1 MSDHNVVITDINIKA
16 KICKKQPR
24 NVYIYKNVDMDGLR
38 NDHSQ
43 TFTDHLND
51 KTNHTVEENW
61 NFFKTTILS
70 SVKKY
75 VPQKTI
81 SRKQN
86 VLWINHT
93 IKRLIGQRQRRYN
106 AANTYNT
113 PENWKKYR
121 KARDI
126 VKKTTTEAHDN
137 YIRGILNSKDTPVNE
152 QKKTYHG

>member
-24 NVYIYKNVDMDGLR
+24 NVYIYKNVDMDL
-38 NDHSQ
+38 SQ

-51 KTNHTVEENW
+51 KTNYTVEENW

-70 SVKKY
+70 SAKKY
-75 VPQKTI
+75 VPKKTI
-81 SRKQN
+81 SGKQN

-126 VKKTTTEAHDN
+126 VKKTMTITSEA
-137 YIRGILNSKDTPVNE
+137 Y
-152 QKKTYHG
+152 

>member
-38 NDHSQ
+38 NDLSQ

-51 KTNHTVEENW
+51 KTNYTVEENW

-70 SVKKY
+70 SVNKY

-81 SRKQN
+81 SGKQN

-106 AANTYNT
+106 AA
-113 PENWKKYR
+113 
-121 KARDI
+121 DI
-126 VKKTTTEAHDN
+126 VKKTMTEAHDN
-137 YIRGILNSKDTPVNE
+137 YIRDILNSKDTPVNE

>member
-38 NDHSQ
+38 NDLSQ

-51 KTNHTVEENW
+51 KTNYTVEENW

-81 SRKQN
+81 SGKQN

-106 AANTYNT
+106 AA
-113 PENWKKYR
+113 
-121 KARDI
+121 DI
-126 VKKTTTEAHDN
+126 VKKTMTEAHDN

>member
-1 MSDHNVVITDINIKA
+1 MQETA
-16 KICKKQPR
+16 KKCLYLQ
-24 NVYIYKNVDMDGLR
+24 NVDMDGLR
-38 NDHSQ
+38 NDLSQ

-51 KTNHTVEENW
+51 KTNYTVEENW

-75 VPQKTI
+75 VLQKTI
-81 SRKQN
+81 SGKQN

-106 AANTYNT
+106 VANTYNT

-121 KARDI
+121 KAKDI
-126 VKKTTTEAHDN
+126 VKKTMTEAHDN

-152 QKKTYHG
+152 QKKNYHG

>member
-1 MSDHNVVITDINIKA
+1 MQETA
-16 KICKKQPR
+16 KKCLYLQ
-24 NVYIYKNVDMDGLR
+24 NVDMDGLR
-38 NDHSQ
+38 NDLSQ

-51 KTNHTVEENW
+51 KTNYTVEENW

-81 SRKQN
+81 SGKEN

-106 AANTYNT
+106 VANTYNT

-121 KARDI
+121 KAKDI
-126 VKKTTTEAHDN
+126 VKKTMTEAHDN

-152 QKKTYHG
+152 QKKNYHG

>member
-38 NDHSQ
+38 NDLSQ

-51 KTNHTVEENW
+51 KTNYTVEENW

-81 SRKQN
+81 SGKQN

-106 AANTYNT
+106 AA
-113 PENWKKYR
+113 
-121 KARDI
+121 DI
-126 VKKTTTEAHDN
+126 VKKTMTEAHDN

-152 QKKTYHG
+152 QKKTYQG